1 MKKTSL
7 VLALLVLAM
16 ALPAAAQN
24 YDWSQP
30 GSTGNLHQGAVFNA
44 SVTGPTLKF
53 RSTSTTSFTAWYN
66 VTNTVGSGTTKT
78 PSWSNLTAAFTDDSN
93 LGSVTVTL
101 YELEKCSG
109 TTTQICQIAST
120 DDASVQCETC
130 NFSSSTFDF
139 ANNSYWIEAVFAR
152 SSTSANEQLHS
163 VAID

>member
-1 MKKTSL
+1 MKKTL
-7 VLALLVLAM
+7 MLLAALALAAVPCM
-16 ALPAAAQN
+16 AQT

-30 GSTGNLHQGAVFNA
+30 GSTGNLHQSAAANA
-44 SVTGPTLKF
+44 SATGPTLKF
-53 RSTSTTSFTAWYN
+53 RSTSTTGFTAWYN

-78 PSWSNLTAAFTDDSN
+78 PGWSNLTAAFTDDSP
-93 LGSVTVTL
+93 LGSVTITL

-120 DDASVQCETC
+120 DDPAAQCVTC

-152 SSTSANEQLHS
+152 SSTAANEQLHS

>member
-1 MKKTSL
+1 MKKTL
-7 VLALLVLAM
+7 MLLAVLALAAVPSM
-16 ALPAAAQN
+16 AQS

-78 PSWSNLTAAFTDDSN
+78 PAWSNLTAAFTDDSS
-93 LGSVTVTL
+93 LGSVTITL

-109 TTTQICQIAST
+109 TTSQICQIAST

-139 ANNSYWIEAVFAR
+139 ANNSYWIEVVFAR
-152 SSTSANEQLHS
+152 SSTAANEQLHS
-163 VAID
+163 VAIN